1 MKAKDLYDI
10 AIIGTGPA
18 GATLARLLH
27 PKYKIIAIDKKNP
40 HGDGF
45 QKPCGG
51 LICTDAQKTLA
62 SFDLTLPKDVLVDPQ
77 IFAVKTIDLKNK
89 LIRHYQ
95 RFYINMDRHKFD
107 LWLESLLPKTVEL
120 HSNAVCTE
128 LKRENGG
135 FLISYQ
141 DLETKHELQRM
152 EDALDELQRR
162 VDSGAFAP
170 IEDDED
176 EATALERGL
185 LQIAGDELGGKLRA
199 GRSRNDQIAALIRMW
214 LRRHSRVI
222 AKMLLGLAA
231 TLTEQAEKAGRT
243 VMPGRTH
250 MQHAQPVLL
259 AHQLMAHVWPLLR
272 DVERL
277 ADWDKRIDASPYGS
291 GALAGNTLGLEPVA
305 VARELGFSKVTANS
319 IDGTAS
325 RDLVAEFAFIAAMAG
340 VDISRLS
347 EEIIIWNTQEF
358 AFVRLDDA
366 YSTGSSI
373 MPKKTPDIAELARG
387 KSGRL
392 IGDLAGL
399 LTTLKG
405 LPTAYARD
413 LQEDKE
419 AVFDQ
424 VDTLEVLLP
433 AFTGMVGTMVFNKER
448 LEAEAPTGF
457 ALATDIAEWLVK
469 NGVPFRHAHE
479 LSGACVKIA
488 EDRGQELW
496 DLADDDFIE
505 VFKEFLPADKA
516 PEVREVLSTEGSVSA
531 RNGKGGTSPLRVREQ
546 IVSAKTAIEQ
556 LRAFANSVSDGPAY
570 KTPESLLK

>member
-1 MKAKDLYDI
+1 MTESTTNGEHLALWGGRFKS
-10 AIIGTGPA
+10 GPSPE
-18 GATLARLLH
+18 LARLSKSTQFDWRLADDD
-27 PKYKIIAIDKKNP
+27 IAGSRA
-40 HGDGF
+40 HARALGRA
-45 QKPCGG
+45 G
-51 LICTDAQKTLA
+51 L
-62 SFDLTLPKDVLVDPQ
+62 LTAD
-77 IFAVKTIDLKNK
+77 
-89 LIRHYQ
+89 
-95 RFYINMDRHKFD
+95 
-107 LWLESLLPKTVEL
+107 
-120 HSNAVCTE
+120 
-128 LKRENGG
+128 
-135 FLISYQ
+135 
-141 DLETKHELQRM
+141 ELQRM

-214 LRRHSRVI
+214 LRRHSRII

-231 TLTEQAEKAGRT
+231 TLIEQSEKAGRT

-325 RDLVAEFAFIAAMAG
+325 RDLVAEFAFIAAMTG
-340 VDISRLS
+340 VDLSRLS

-366 YSTGSSI
+366 YSTG
-373 MPKKTPDIAELARG
+373 
-387 KSGRL
+387 
-392 IGDLAGL
+392 DLTGL
-399 LTTLKG
+399 LATLKG

-433 AFTGMVGTMVFNKER
+433 AFTGMVATMVFDKER

-488 EDRGQELW
+488 EDLGQELW
-496 DLADDDFIE
+496 DLTDEDFIN
-505 VFKEFLPADKA
+505 VFKDFLPADKA
-516 PEVREVLSTEGSVSA
+516 PQVREVLSTEGSVSA

-546 IVSAKTAIEQ
+546 IVSAKTTIEQ
-556 LRAFANSVSDGPAY
+556 LRAFANSVSDGSAY
-570 KTPESLLK
+570 KSPESLLK

>member
-1 MKAKDLYDI
+1 MSLLI
-10 AIIGTGPA
+10 
-18 GATLARLLH
+18 ARLFATQH
-27 PKYKIIAIDKKNP
+27 
-40 HGDGF
+40 F
-45 QKPCGG
+45 VQ
-51 LICTDAQKTLA
+51 
-62 SFDLTLPKDVLVDPQ
+62 SFDDLAVFDGIRETQAWECVDHTTLLLVQDRCGSGLH
-77 IFAVKTIDLKNK
+77 TGKN
-89 LIRHYQ
+89 
-95 RFYINMDRHKFD
+95 
-107 LWLESLLPKTVEL
+107 LL
-120 HSNAVCTE
+120 
-128 LKRENGG
+128 
-135 FLISYQ
+135 
-141 DLETKHELQRM
+141 
-152 EDALDELQRR
+152 RR
-162 VDSGAFAP
+162 V
-170 IEDDED
+170 
-176 EATALERGL
+176 R
-185 LQIAGDELGGKLRA
+185 
-199 GRSRNDQIAALIRMW
+199 
-214 LRRHSRVI
+214 
-222 AKMLLGLAA
+222 
-231 TLTEQAEKAGRT
+231 
-243 VMPGRTH
+243 
-250 MQHAQPVLL
+250 PVLNL
-259 AHQLMAHVWPLLR
+259 VLYL
-272 DVERL
+272 
-277 ADWDKRIDASPYGS
+277 
-291 GALAGNTLGLEPVA
+291 
-305 VARELGFSKVTANS
+305 VT
-319 IDGTAS
+319 
-325 RDLVAEFAFIAAMAG
+325 
-340 VDISRLS
+340 
-347 EEIIIWNTQEF
+347 EF

-373 MPKKTPDIAELARG
+373 MPQKKNPDIAELARG

-496 DLADDDFIE
+496 DLTDDDFVE

>member
-1 MKAKDLYDI
+1 MTESTTNGEHLALWGGRFKS
-10 AIIGTGPA
+10 GPSPE
-18 GATLARLLH
+18 LARLSKSTQFDWCLADDD
-27 PKYKIIAIDKKNP
+27 IAGSRA
-40 HGDGF
+40 HARALGRA
-45 QKPCGG
+45 G
-51 LICTDAQKTLA
+51 L
-62 SFDLTLPKDVLVDPQ
+62 LTAD
-77 IFAVKTIDLKNK
+77 
-89 LIRHYQ
+89 
-95 RFYINMDRHKFD
+95 
-107 LWLESLLPKTVEL
+107 
-120 HSNAVCTE
+120 
-128 LKRENGG
+128 
-135 FLISYQ
+135 
-141 DLETKHELQRM
+141 ELQRM

-373 MPKKTPDIAELARG
+373 MPQKKNPDIAELARG